1 MDFSALNSIVLD
13 VFGDDP
19 ETMPVTINGVPVQAI
34 YDSRHIVSEDGEAG
48 SSDLIT
54 TITVNTSAFAGI
66 IDPTVVVVR
75 SKTYRIW
82 EARPDGQGMT
92 VLALER
98 SEPSADLDQAENSY
112 IAALI
117 EEEDN

>member
-1 MDFSALNSIVLD
+1 MDFSSLNSAVLD
-13 VFGDDP
+13 VFGEDP
-19 ETMPVTINGVPVQAI
+19 GTSPVTIDGVPVQAI
-34 YDSRHIVSEDGEAG
+34 YDSRHFASEDGEAG

-54 TITVNTSAFAGI
+54 TITVPTAAIDGI
-66 IDPTVVVVR
+66 TDAAVVVVR
-75 SKTYRIW
+75 GKTYRIW
-82 EARPDGQGMT
+82 EPRPDGQGMT

-98 SEPSADLDQAENSY
+98 AEPSADLDQVENSY